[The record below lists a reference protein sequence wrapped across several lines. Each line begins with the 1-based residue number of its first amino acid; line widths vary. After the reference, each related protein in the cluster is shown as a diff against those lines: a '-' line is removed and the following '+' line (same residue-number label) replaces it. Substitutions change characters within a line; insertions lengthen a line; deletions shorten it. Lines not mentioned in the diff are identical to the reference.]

1 MDNLYRI
8 HPQPGFNFN
17 GISQLNLF
25 APPLSAVSANR
36 SPYLPFDPAAA
47 RKIILEQLHR
57 AGGEWVRRMAI
68 RRATGM
74 RPSEV
79 ASLLDDL
86 ARTGLIEFTETM
98 DIIHPSHGH
107 MGQTRGY
114 RMPSTG
120 ASEVTA

>member
-1 MDNLYRI
+1 M
-8 HPQPGFNFN
+8 
-17 GISQLNLF
+17 SQLNLF
-25 APPLSAVSANR
+25 EPPRPAISASR

-47 RKIILEQLHR
+47 RKIILDRLRR
-57 AGGEWVRRMAI
+57 AGGEWVRRMAL

-79 ASLLDDL
+79 ASLLDNL

-114 RMPSTG
+114 RMPSTA
-120 ASEVTA
+120 ASEARA

>member
-1 MDNLYRI
+1 M
-8 HPQPGFNFN
+8 
-17 GISQLNLF
+17 SQLNLF
-25 APPLSAVSANR
+25 APLPRLATAAKRSA
-36 SPYLPFDPAAA
+36 YLPFDPAAA
-47 RKIILEQLHR
+47 RKIIVEQLRR
-57 AGGEWVRRMAI
+57 AGGDWVRRMAL

-79 ASLLDDL
+79 ASVLNDL
-86 ARTGLIEFTETM
+86 ASTGLIECTETM

-114 RMPSTG
+114 RMPRTG